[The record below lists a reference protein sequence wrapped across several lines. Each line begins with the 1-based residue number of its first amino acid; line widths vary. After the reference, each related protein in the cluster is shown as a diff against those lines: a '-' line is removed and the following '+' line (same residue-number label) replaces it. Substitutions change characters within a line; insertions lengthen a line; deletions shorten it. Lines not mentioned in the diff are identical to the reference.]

1 MPKVRRWVFF
11 LAIFFTVF
19 LGDLAA
25 AQAAVVP
32 VGSLVDEVR
41 TLTEKYYA
49 GPLSRAALEAEAV
62 QGLVESLGDPYSEYI
77 APEDLPDFASSL
89 NDEYTGVGII
99 FQDLEGRA
107 VISKTVP
114 GSPAARLG
122 VAPGSVL
129 VAVDGRPVKGLSLE
143 EIGRLLSGKPGTYVY
158 LTVTLP
164 GSGSRRS
171 YYLRREVIRPPV
183 VSSRLLAGSVGYLYL
198 RSFPYWAP
206 GEVET
211 ALAELEARGAR
222 GIILDLRGNPGGYLD
237 AALEIAS
244 LFLLPDKPVVQV
256 VGRDKKVTVL
266 RSRGPGRDL
275 PLVVLVDRGTASA
288 AEILAGAL
296 QANHAAILVGTRTYG
311 KGALQTIF
319 PLSNGGALKLTT
331 AYYRTPAG
339 EAIDGVGL
347 IPDIEVTEGR
357 KQLDRA
363 LNVLRAQIA
372 PPLVVGNLA
381 CRLFTLPFFQATR

>member
-1 MPKVRRWVFF
+1 MMPKVRRWVFF
-11 LAIFFTVF
+11 LVTFFALF
-19 LGDLAA
+19 LGDLAVARA
-25 AQAAVVP
+25 AAP
-32 VGSLVDEVR
+32 GWSLLDEVR
-41 TLTEKYYA
+41 SLTEKNYA
-49 GPLSRAALEAEAV
+49 GPLNWAALEAGAV

-77 APEDLPDFASSL
+77 APEDIPDFASSL

-99 FQDLEGRA
+99 FQDLEGQA
-107 VISKTVP
+107 VISNTVP

-122 VAPGSVL
+122 VVPGSVL
-129 VAVDGRPVKGLSLE
+129 LAVDGRPVKGLPLE
-143 EIGRLLSGKPGTYVY
+143 EIGRLLSGKPGTYVD

-183 VSSRLLAGSVGYLYL
+183 VSSRLLAGPVGYLYL

-256 VGRDKKVTVL
+256 VGRDKKVTIL
-266 RSRGPGRDL
+266 RSRGPGQDL

-296 QANHAAILVGTRTYG
+296 QANHAAILIGTRTYG

-339 EAIDGVGL
+339 QAIDGEGL

-357 KQLDRA
+357 EQLDRA
-363 LNVLRAQIA
+363 LKVLRAQIA
-372 PPLVVGNLA
+372 PPLVAGNLA
-381 CRLFTLPFFQATR
+381 CR